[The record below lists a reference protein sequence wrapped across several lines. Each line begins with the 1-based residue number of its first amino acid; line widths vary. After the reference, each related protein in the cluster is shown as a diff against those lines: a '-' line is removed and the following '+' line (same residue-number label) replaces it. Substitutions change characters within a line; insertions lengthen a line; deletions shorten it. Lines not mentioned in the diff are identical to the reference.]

1 MEPPKKLFR
10 NRPPPIQTFQP
21 TRARE
26 IKNWRVSSI
35 HYILMLK
42 WRPRDL
48 SLKFMIPF
56 QVTKELIND
65 KPKLL
70 KIIFESIETK

>member
-1 MEPPKKLFR
+1 MEPPQKLFR
-10 NRPPPIQTFQP
+10 NRPVPIQTFQA
-21 TRARE
+21 TRVRKSKLE
-26 IKNWRVSSI
+26 SKFNKLYPDVQ
-35 HYILMLK
+35 

-56 QVTKELIND
+56 RVTKELIND

-70 KIIFESIETK
+70 KIIFDSLETK

>member
-10 NRPPPIQTFQP
+10 NRPQPIQPFQP
-21 TRARE
+21 TRARKSKLE
-26 IKNWRVSSI
+26 SKFNTLYPNVE
-35 HYILMLK
+35 

-48 SLKFMIPF
+48 SLRFMIPF
-56 QVTKELIND
+56 HVTKELIND